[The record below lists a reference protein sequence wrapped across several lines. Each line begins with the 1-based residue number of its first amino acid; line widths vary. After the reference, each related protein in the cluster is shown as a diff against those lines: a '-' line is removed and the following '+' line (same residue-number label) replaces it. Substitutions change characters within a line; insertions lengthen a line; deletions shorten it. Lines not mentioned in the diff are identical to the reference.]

1 MKNSVSSGEQQ
12 QKEERGF
19 FWFFDSFLECVFG
32 LNTLRKVKKTTLVS
46 EARDDGNCKIV
57 TKSDEAF
64 ALLLINNYLAK
75 WATILEA
82 GGEKSADTEPAVN
95 NNNTAD
101 ADGEANGRQKKRRTK
116 RLPGKYTE
124 KKSGHCKYGGWSRAG
139 MARFNQLYNL
149 FHSHRA
155 SPQSEKWNASCWLS
169 AGRRQ
174 ESTMSNMINSR
185 RAEFVE
191 KMRPK

>member
-1 MKNSVSSGEQQ
+1 VPKLHFKKRGEYYFTI
-12 QKEERGF
+12 EEFCKLRRAKTEREKRSF
-19 FWFFDSFLECVFG
+19 FWFFDLFLECVCG
-32 LNTLRKVKKTTLVS
+32 ANTWRNVKKTTLVS
-46 EARDDGNCKIV
+46 GARGDGNCKIV

-116 RLPGKYTE
+116 GLPGKYTE

-149 FHSHRA
+149 VHSNRA
-155 SPQSEKWNASCWLS
+155 SPQLEIMERKLLAFCRAQ
-169 AGRRQ
+169 AG
-174 ESTMSNMINSR
+174 IND
-185 RAEFVE
+185 E
-191 KMRPK
+191 